1 MEAQHLEVIPP
12 IPVQEKP
19 SGFTIA
25 SFVISLVNM
34 GAWLIPVAGVPLGI
48 LGFNFSY
55 LGLQSSRNRLAK
67 TCVILSSI
75 GLFLAFGNA
84 LWGILFDTQP
94 AFLQTQLS
102 LLGLGGN

>member
-1 MEAQHLEVIPP
+1 MNSQLIKP
-12 IPVQEKP
+12 IPTIPAKGKP

-25 SFVISLVNM
+25 SFVISLINM
-34 GAWLIPVAGVPLGI
+34 GAWLIPIAGIPLGI

-55 LGLQSSRNRLAK
+55 LGLQSSRNRLAR
-67 TCVILSSI
+67 TCVFLSCI

-84 LWGILFDTQP
+84 LWGIIFDSQP
-94 AFLQTQLS
+94 VFLQAQTG